1 MNIDNKHR
9 YMWLVGT
16 AVAGFLA
23 LLSGILL
30 SPVNHYLLA
39 AILVVGAICIY
50 VLQVFSVADR
60 NWLDFRA
67 VFSGVWLGTIG
78 LAALRLAEYQKIWLN
93 KTWFL
98 LALAYLV
105 MQIGVTLGLRLA
117 PAICDRVT
125 AGIRKIK
132 VGKLYLKM
140 NANRLFGIC
149 VVTTLIGAA
158 CFGINIAIKGFVPAF
173 SDIPNAYMY
182 FYTKFH
188 VFAVAAVAA
197 APLCYYCIATQPL
210 SLPKKILLGL
220 CIFYLVFA
228 FPILVVSRGVFVV
241 AALGVAVCVYYLH
254 GKKLWVFILSVAL
267 IGAGYLFAS
276 ELRNY
281 TDEQMNIYFQPA
293 QIQLPGVTEATE
305 PPETTNFVDATDST
319 ADSTVGSGTADDSTA
334 PDSTTPDSTAPDSTA
349 PDSTVPDS
357 TVPDSTVPDST
368 VPNPKPERT
377 FSLSP
382 RMAFVY
388 SYVTACH
395 DNFNEAV
402 ANTKDFTWGIRQL
415 MPFNVI
421 LRISWISERRA
432 EAEYYQVN
440 PFLNSANILADFY
453 YDFGSW
459 GVALCMLLWAVIF
472 GIVQGVYERSKNIFS
487 LLILGNTM
495 VPVALSFFS
504 MWLSTFSHWLIWGVA
519 LLLAAAAYVT
529 LAPSKKKKS

>member
-1 MNIDNKHR
+1 MMIDGKQR
-9 YMWLVGT
+9 YIWLGGT
-16 AVAGFLA
+16 ALAGFLA

-30 SPVNHYLLA
+30 SPVNHFLLA
-39 AILVVGAICIY
+39 ALLMVAAVCIY
-50 VLQVFSVADR
+50 FLQVFFVADR
-60 NWLDFRA
+60 NWLDFRP

-78 LAALRLAEYQKIWLN
+78 LAALRLAEYQKVWLS

-105 MQIGVTLGLRLA
+105 MQLGVTLGLRLA
-117 PAICDRVT
+117 PAFCDKVMSG
-125 AGIRKIK
+125 AKKLK
-132 VGKLYLKM
+132 VGKLQLKM
-140 NANRLFGIC
+140 HSNRLFGIC

-188 VFAVAAVAA
+188 VFAVAAVAV
-197 APLCYYCIATQPL
+197 APLCYYCIVTQPL
-210 SLPKKILLGL
+210 ALWKKILLGFF
-220 CIFYLVFA
+220 IFYLVFA
-228 FPILVVSRGVFVV
+228 FPILAVSRGVFVV

-254 GKKLWVFILSVAL
+254 GRKLWVFILSVAL

-281 TDEQMNIYFQPA
+281 TDEQMTIYFQPA
-293 QIQLPGVTEATE
+293 QIQLPGVTEDTEPSETTDATE
-305 PPETTNFVDATDST
+305 QTDESEP
-319 ADSTVGSGTADDSTA
+319 ADSTEPGKEPV
-334 PDSTTPDSTAPDSTA
+334 
-349 PDSTVPDS
+349 
-357 TVPDSTVPDST
+357 
-368 VPNPKPERT
+368 RT

-402 ANTKDFTWGIRQL
+402 THTKHFTWGIRQL

-421 LRISWISERRA
+421 LRSNWIAEKRA

-472 GIVQGVYERSKNIFS
+472 GLVQGFYDRSRNIFA

-519 LLLAAAAYVT
+519 LLLAVAAYAS
-529 LAPSKKKKS
+529 LAKNKKS

>member
-1 MNIDNKHR
+1 MNIKLDDKHNLL
-9 YMWLVGT
+9 WLGGT

-30 SPVNHYLLA
+30 SSVNHFLLA
-39 AILVVGAICIY
+39 ALLVMSAVCIY
-50 VLQVFSVADR
+50 FLQVFRVADR

-78 LAALRLAEYQKIWLN
+78 LAALRLAEYQKVWLN
-93 KTWFL
+93 KTWLL
-98 LALAYLV
+98 LAVAYLV
-105 MQIGVTLGLRLA
+105 MQLGVTVGLALA
-117 PAICDRVT
+117 PRFCDKVVAT
-125 AGIRKIK
+125 AKKVK

-140 NANRLFGIC
+140 NPNRLFGIC
-149 VVTTLIGAA
+149 VVSTLIGAT

-188 VFAVAAVAA
+188 VFAVAAVAV

-210 SLPKKILLGL
+210 SLAKKILLGV

-254 GKKLWVFILSVAL
+254 GRKLWVFILSIAL

-293 QIQLPGVTEATE
+293 QIQMPGVTEPATTE
-305 PPETTNFVDATDST
+305 PATTEPATTEPAT
-319 ADSTVGSGTADDSTA
+319 AE
-334 PDSTTPDSTAPDSTA
+334 PTTELSSPQTDVTE
-349 PDSTVPDS
+349 
-357 TVPDSTVPDST
+357 
-368 VPNPKPERT
+368 PNNQTSVTT

-402 ANTKDFTWGIRQL
+402 ANTKNFTWGIRQL

-421 LRISWISERRA
+421 LRSDWIAERRS

-459 GVALCMLLWAVIF
+459 GVAICMLLWAVIF
-472 GIVQGVYERSKNIFS
+472 GIVQGFYDKSKNIFA

-519 LLLAAAAYVT
+519 LLLAVAAYAT
-529 LAPSKKKKS
+529 ILPKQKKKV